1 MTINDRAIKLRCDA
15 VELITKMSHL
25 FGAVLIACNDFVNR
39 VDDNRRVLLFNGS
52 PDEFW
57 SQLIH
62 RQRFSPKIPY
72 IDIRKAAGFPAKFC
86 VHVFKSM
93 QARGGVK
100 LQIHIQDSSLG
111 AIPIQ
116 PFAAFG
122 NGDNK
127 FYKGKGLTRLRR
139 SCQ

>member
-1 MTINDRAIKLRCDA
+1 MTINDRAIKLRCDT
-15 VELITKMSHL
+15 VELIAKMSHL
-25 FGAVLIACNDFVNR
+25 FSTVLISCNDLVNR

-52 PDEFW
+52 TNEFW
-57 SQLIH
+57 SEFIH
-62 RQRFSPKIPY
+62 GQRFSSKIPY
-72 IDIRKAAGFPAKFC
+72 IDIRKAAGFPTKLR
-86 VHVFKSM
+86 VHIFKSM